1 MHWDSW
7 GAVLD
12 SQSWEEEG
20 SLGTAHPCLLAA
32 GSTGGTGSRAGSL
45 STGACGGLGLVLQ
58 WLFLPDD
65 TPGAPARFDCMC

>member
-1 MHWDSW
+1 M
-7 GAVLD
+7 
-12 SQSWEEEG
+12 EG
-20 SLGTAHPCLLAA
+20 SLDTALLCLPAAAA